1 MSATAVTPGGYTFEH
16 VARRN
21 RRGGGVGVLFRA
33 TYTVD
38 HSKLWP
44 ASSFECLDLQ
54 LRSPRVSSTLRLFVI
69 YRPPSSSRNSQPFAT
84 FLTEFRELV
93 ECVGTKSGIIIVG
106 DFKVRY
112 GDDSDPHARALRDV
126 LSDAN
131 LRQNVTDA
139 THNRGNV
146 LDLVITASS
155 SSLVTGVPVDNL
167 VTDHFAVICDLATTK
182 PRPPRKTIVDV
193 RRLTTPASRQ
203 ISVSVMSS
211 PILSVMCAAFMI
223 SIVPSCRALS
233 ITMHHLCSVR

>member
-1 MSATAVTPGGYTFEH
+1 MSATAVSPGGYTFEH

-106 DFKVRY
+106 DFNVRY

-139 THNRGNV
+139 THNHGNV

-155 SSLVTGVPVDNL
+155 SSLVTGV
-167 VTDHFAVICDLATTK
+167 
-182 PRPPRKTIVDV
+182 
-193 RRLTTPASRQ
+193 
-203 ISVSVMSS
+203 SV
-211 PILSVMCAAFMI
+211 SVMCAAFKI